1 MKTFPPALAAHVAG
15 GLTTLCRCWRL
26 NRRDGVIMGFTD
38 FDRDL
43 VFDAVTYKAAS
54 GFTATAIEGQLG
66 LAVSNLDVQGALSA
80 DALTEDDL
88 HAGRYDDAAVTIY
101 LVNWSDVAQRAIL
114 RAGHLGQVS
123 RGKLAF
129 SAELRGLAARLDQ
142 PAGRFFQRS
151 CAWDLG
157 DARCGVDL
165 NAPSRKG
172 VGAVSQV
179 INAFEFTASGLG
191 GLAAGALNRGR
202 LVWTSGANTGLAVE
216 IKAHAA
222 SAGIAR
228 IALVLPMGAPV
239 EAGDAFSATVGCDRS
254 FATCGDR
261 FGNAVN
267 FGGFPHMPGTD
278 FAISYPNQGAGNDG
292 GRIE

>member
-1 MKTFPPALAAHVAG
+1 MKTLPSSLTAHLAG
-15 GLTTLCRCWRL
+15 GFTTLCRCWRVD
-26 NRRDGVIMGFTD
+26 RRDGVVMGFTD

-43 VFDAVTYKAAS
+43 AFDGVTYRAAS
-54 GFTATAIEGQLG
+54 GFTASAIEGQLG

-80 DALTEDDL
+80 DALTEEDL

-142 PAGRFFQRS
+142 PAGRVFQRS

-165 NAPSRKG
+165 NAPGRRAL
-172 VGAVSQV
+172 GAVSQV
-179 INAFEFTASGLG
+179 IDAFEFTASGLG

-202 LVWTSGANTGLAVE
+202 LVWTSGGNAGLAVE

-222 SAGIAR
+222 SGGLAR

-239 EAGDAFSATVGCDRS
+239 AAGDGFAATVGCDCS
-254 FATCGDR
+254 FSTCRDS
-261 FGNAVN
+261 FGNTLN

>member
-1 MKTFPPALAAHVAG
+1 MKTFPPALASHLAG

-26 NRRDGVIMGFTD
+26 DRRDGVILGFTD

-43 VFDAVTYKAAS
+43 VFDAIIYRAAS
-54 GFTATAIEGQLG
+54 GFTASAIEGQLG

-80 DALTEDDL
+80 DALNEDDL

-101 LVNWSDVAQRAIL
+101 LVNWADVSQRAIL
-114 RAGHLGQVS
+114 RAGNLGQVS

-129 SAELRGLAARLDQ
+129 SAELRGLAAKLDQ
-142 PAGRFFQRS
+142 PAGRVFQRS
-151 CAWDLG
+151 CGWDLG

-165 NAPSRKG
+165 NGAGRKAM
-172 VGAVSQV
+172 GAVSQV
-179 INAFEFTASGLG
+179 IDAFEFLASGLG
-191 GLAAGALNRGR
+191 GIAAGALARGR
-202 LVWTSGANTGLAVE
+202 IVWASGANAGLAVE
-216 IKAHAA
+216 IKAH
-222 SAGIAR
+222 SITGGISR
-228 IALVLPMGAPV
+228 IALALPMGVPV
-239 EAGDAFSATVGCDRS
+239 AVGDAFSATVGCDHS
-254 FATCGDR
+254 LETCR
-261 FGNAVN
+261 NNFGNAVN

>member
-1 MKTFPPALAAHVAG
+1 MKTLPPALAAHLTG

-26 NRRDGVIMGFTD
+26 DRRDGVVMGFTD

-43 VFDAVTYKAAS
+43 AFDAVTYKAAS
-54 GFTATAIEGQLG
+54 GFTASAIEGQLG

-101 LVNWSDVAQRAIL
+101 LVNWGDVSQRVIL
-114 RAGHLGQVS
+114 RAGNLGQVS

-129 SAELRGLAARLDQ
+129 SAELRGLAAKLDQ
-142 PAGRFFQRS
+142 PAGRVFQRS

-165 NAPSRKG
+165 NGAGRKG
-172 VGAVSQV
+172 SGVVSQV
-179 INAFEFTASGLG
+179 IDAFEFLASGLAG
-191 GLAAGALNRGR
+191 IAVGALARGR
-202 LVWTSGANTGLAVE
+202 LVWASGANAGLAVE
-216 IKAHAA
+216 IRAH
-222 SAGIAR
+222 STGGGTSR
-228 IALVLPMGAPV
+228 VALALPMGMAV
-239 EAGDAFSATVGCDRS
+239 AAGDAFTATVGCDRALS
-254 FATCGDR
+254 TCRDR
-261 FGNAVN
+261 FGNAIN

-278 FAISYPNQGAGNDG
+278 FVMSYPNQGAGNDG
-292 GRIE
+292 GRIA

>member
-1 MKTFPPALAAHVAG
+1 MKTLPPALAAHVAG
-15 GLTTLCRCWRL
+15 GLTTLCRCWRVD
-26 NRRDGVIMGFTD
+26 RRDGAIMGFTD

-43 VFDAVTYKAAS
+43 AFDGVTYRAAS
-54 GFTATAIEGQLG
+54 GFTASAIEGQLG

-88 HAGRYDDAAVTIY
+88 HAGRYDDAAVTVY
-101 LVNWSDVAQRAIL
+101 LVNWSDVVQRAVL

-142 PAGRFFQRS
+142 AAGRVFQRS

-157 DARCGVDL
+157 DARCGVNL
-165 NAPSRKG
+165 NAAGRNG
-172 VGAVSQV
+172 TGAIMQV
-179 INAFEFTASGLG
+179 FDAFAFTASGLG
-191 GLAAGALNRGR
+191 GLAAGALARGR

-216 IKAHAA
+216 IRAHTL
-222 SAGIAR
+222 SAGAAR
-228 IALVLPMGAPV
+228 LVLSLPMGALMAV
-239 EAGDAFSATVGCDRS
+239 GDGFSATVGCDRS
-254 FATCGDR
+254 LASCRDS
-261 FGNAVN
+261 FGNTVN